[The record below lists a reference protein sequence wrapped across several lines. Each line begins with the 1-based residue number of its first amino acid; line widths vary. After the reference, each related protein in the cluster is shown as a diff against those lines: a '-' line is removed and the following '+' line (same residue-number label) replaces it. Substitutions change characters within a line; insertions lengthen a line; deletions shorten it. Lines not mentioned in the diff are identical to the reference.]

1 MSQREWLLLAVF
13 TFISISG
20 WITYEVYHSLST
32 SSIDNVDESIMQPL
46 NPDLDKD
53 IVIKLLDEN

>member
-20 WITYEVYHSLST
+20 WVTYEVYHSLTT
-32 SSIDNVDESIMQPL
+32 SSIDKVDESIMREL
-46 NPDLDKD
+46 NPELDKD
-53 IVIKLLDEN
+53 VVIKLLEEN